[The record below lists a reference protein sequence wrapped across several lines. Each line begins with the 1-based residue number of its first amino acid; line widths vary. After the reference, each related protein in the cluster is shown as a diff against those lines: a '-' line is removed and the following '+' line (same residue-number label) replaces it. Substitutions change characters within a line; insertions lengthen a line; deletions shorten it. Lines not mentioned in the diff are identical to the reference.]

1 MILYFYD
8 LVFKTKKDFN
18 RKKRRFYYY
27 LNKLNLPKNY
37 WLNKSVLLIPDKDEY
52 IVDQFFKEY
61 KKSEREIKI
70 YKIFTSSIEE
80 I

>member
-18 RKKRRFYYY
+18 RKKRRFYYR

-52 IVDQFFKEY
+52 VVDQFFKEY

-70 YKIFTSSIEE
+70 YKIFTTSIEE